1 MVFLTCNDL
10 YLFELLSCKVFM
22 HRPATRIHPT
32 LVQYDDGANSSVC
45 LPERLMVGE
54 CINLQSGFLP

>member
-1 MVFLTCNDL
+1 MVFLACNDL

-22 HRPATRIHPT
+22 HRPATRIPPM
-32 LVQYDDGANSSVC
+32 LVQYDDDANSSVC